1 MSSVHRVVDY
11 PEFAES
17 INKSKR
23 RKLVEYIR
31 KERTY
36 KRVPERAIQ
45 VIPLYGWFEDNN
57 PRTVGKLERLSK
69 SKILCL

>member
-23 RKLVEYIR
+23 SKLVGLA
-31 KERTY
+31 KEEAC
-36 KRVPERAIQ
+36 RVLA
-45 VIPLYGWFEDNN
+45 
-57 PRTVGKLERLSK
+57 S
-69 SKILCL
+69 